1 MIVKIKQSILF
12 FGDIVVLYAC
22 LLITLFIRY
31 GKINA
36 FLINAHLIPFS
47 IIFLLWLAIFYVVG
61 LYDIRN
67 LKKTFD
73 LLQLLLISITTGTVL
88 AITIFYLIPYFK
100 IAPKTNLVIM
110 SALFGILGFGWR
122 SLMANYSKIPLKK
135 VLLIGSGEDMEEF
148 DKIISDNPQLGYKVE
163 KKIESLDG
171 NEILDLDDL
180 TKEHGVNTVI
190 INPNIGSA
198 KKVFEQLYKNL
209 SLGIEVVDLTTAYEL
224 ILKKSPVSE
233 VQKLWLITTISKN
246 RSVYEK
252 IKRPIDFVLAIILF
266 IILFPLMMVIY
277 TLIKI
282 TSKGPGIYS
291 QIRLGKN
298 EIKINIY
305 KFRTMIANSEK
316 NGPQWAKEK
325 DPRTTLIGSLLRYTH
340 LDELPQLINIIKGEV
355 SFVGPRPE
363 RPEFVEKL
371 KEEISYYDVR
381 HLVTPGL
388 TGWAQIN
395 YRYGS
400 SVKDAQAK
408 LQYDI
413 YYIKHRGLSFDFL
426 VTLKTIKMFFVA
438 AK

>member
-1 MIVKIKQSILF
+1 MIVKIKQLILF

-22 LLITLFIRY
+22 LLATLFIRY
-31 GKINA
+31 GKIND
-36 FLINAHLIPFS
+36 FLIDAHLVPFS
-47 IIFLLWLAIFYVVG
+47 IIFILWIIIFYVVG

-73 LLQLLLISITTGTVL
+73 LLQLLIVSITTGTIL

-122 SLMANYSKIPLKK
+122 SLMAGYSKIPLRK

-148 DKIISDNPQLGYKVE
+148 NKIISDNPQLGYKVE

-171 NEILDLDDL
+171 NKIIDLDNL
-180 TKEHGVNTVI
+180 TKERGVNTVI

-266 IILFPLMMVIY
+266 ILLFPLMILIY
-277 TLIKI
+277 ILIKI

-291 QIRLGKN
+291 QVRLGKN
-298 EIKINIY
+298 EKEINIH
-305 KFRTMIANSEK
+305 KFRTMIVDSEK

-363 RPEFVEKL
+363 RPEFVKKL
-371 KEEISYYDVR
+371 KAEISYYDVR
-381 HLVTPGL
+381 HLVAPGL

-426 VTLKTIKMFFVA
+426 VTLKTIKMFFVN